1 MLGVR
6 ISREVRGAR
15 GEDGGVA
22 PSRTEYAPRLAS
34 LASPLS
40 EGAGAANSAEF
51 LDQSSAMR
59 VSFSPWTA
67 WQALS
72 LWVASGV
79 SGCESASVRTFVESV
94 RSQRAHWLDV
104 RRDRCHHRHN
114 RRLRPRAG
122 RDRLVEPHRDR
133 RECVHRRRRVA
144 LAAVAAEMVRPQ
156 TILEGDEENR
166 RGYSWINV
174 DGRAVDNIF

>member
-59 VSFSPWTA
+59 VSFS
-67 WQALS
+67 

-79 SGCESASVRTFVESV
+79 SGCESAGVRTFVESV

>member
-40 EGAGAANSAEF
+40 EGAGAANGAEF

-59 VSFSPWTA
+59 VSFSLWTA

-94 RSQRAHWLDV
+94 R
-104 RRDRCHHRHN
+104 
-114 RRLRPRAG
+114 
-122 RDRLVEPHRDR
+122 PHRTRWWTSAGTDVIIDMIDG
-133 RECVHRRRRVA
+133 CVQEPDAIAWSNRTA
-144 LAAVAAEMVRPQ
+144 PAAKTSSA
-156 TILEGDEENR
+156 GD
-166 RGYSWINV
+166 V
-174 DGRAVDNIF
+174 